1 MSAMYAIKSG
11 RQCCRDTL
19 GIKKMRELLY
29 RLEPDPVGHYIS
41 TGHYG
46 GIDECEQHCK
56 DWAGYIPHIFAEAV
70 MLSDERGDVSLDAVA
85 QSMDDV
91 YGFGGF
97 SYPMGG
103 NVDPVS
109 GVYSYP
115 GDPDQFPLVDIRTH
129 GLRLL
134 VYPYGIVALTDG
146 DRTKTARFD

>member
-1 MSAMYAIKSG
+1 
-11 RQCCRDTL
+11 
-19 GIKKMRELLY
+19 MRELLY

>member
-1 MSAMYAIKSG
+1 
-11 RQCCRDTL
+11 
-19 GIKKMRELLY
+19 MRELLY

-56 DWAGYIPHIFAEAV
+56 EWAGYIPHIFAEAV

-85 QSMDDV
+85 QSMNDV

-103 NVDPVS
+103 DVDSVS